1 MYLTGKAVLDIQ
13 AGAPN
18 NGRGTADQR
27 NVTPVKQ
34 HRTGGKTF
42 PYGSAQWWR
51 RMLRDSLP
59 DTETPSPVVVNGKDA
74 KQQSYTSGR
83 PDRYLDD
90 DLFGYM
96 AAVKTGAYMRDTVL
110 ATGTF
115 VSVLSER
122 PTRDFGTMS
131 RGLPTG
137 NNPILHEHEFYT
149 AALQGDLRLD
159 LSRAGFF
166 EQAGGVRKP
175 ALSDE
180 AVKDALAGQATE
192 ATRRGTT
199 GILLPVQERRR
210 RVAVLLRTIAAM
222 HGGAST
228 AAHYGDRTP
237 ALILLAPIHGGNQP
251 FTRILTSADC
261 EIRFAADTLRE
272 EINAWSDVIDGTVQL
287 GWAPGFL
294 GEQREQ
300 ARDELADLI
309 KDERLVINHPRVV
322 LNALAAEIEQ
332 GDHDGWFQD

>member
-1 MYLTGKAVLDIQ
+1 MYLTGRVVIDIK

-18 NGRGTADQR
+18 NGRGTADQG

-34 HRTGGKTF
+34 HRTGGKIY

-59 DTETPSPVVVNGKDA
+59 DAEAPSPVIVNGKGA

-83 PDRYLDD
+83 PDKHLDD

-96 AAVKTGAYMRDTVL
+96 AAVKDNTYMRDTVL

-115 VSVLSER
+115 VSVLPER

-149 AALQGDLRLD
+149 AALQSDLRLD

-166 EQAGGVRKP
+166 EQAGDVRKP
-175 ALSDE
+175 ALSDD
-180 AVKDALAGQATE
+180 AVKEALANDATE
-192 ATRRGTT
+192 TIRRGTT
-199 GILLPVQERRR
+199 GILLPIQERRR
-210 RVAVLLRTIAAM
+210 RIAVLLRTIAAT

-237 ALILLAPIHGGNQP
+237 ALILLAPLHGGNQP
-251 FTRILTSADC
+251 FTRILATADGD
-261 EIRFAADTLRE
+261 IRFAADTLRE
-272 EINAWSDVIDGTVQL
+272 EMNAWSDVIDGTVQL

-294 GEQREQ
+294 GEEREQ

-309 KDERLVINHPRVV
+309 KDGRLVVDHPRAV
-322 LNALAAEIEQ
+322 LTTLAAEIER
-332 GDHDGWFQD
+332 GNHDNWFED